1 MDLPDVRSFMSSS
14 SIASGVSSPGGGGGE
29 CCDFKLN
36 FLPPSTT
43 LMLTVAVFDLWLE
56 QE

>member
-1 MDLPDVRSFMSSS
+1 MSSS